1 MTPEGR
7 PTPDALTVLSFALLA
22 VLAGMLLA
30 PLLGFGRV
38 PREAVAGV
46 LALRLGVQL
55 VRARRRPELRR
66 PVAWIT
72 EALILVLLLGVPG

>member
-1 MTPEGR
+1 MTPGGR

-38 PREAVAGV
+38 PKEAVAGV
-46 LALRLGVQL
+46 LAARLGIQV
-55 VRARRRPELRR
+55 VRARTRPELRR
-66 PVAWIT
+66 PVAWLT
-72 EALILVLLLGVPG
+72 EAAILVLLLGAPG